1 MALCSLDQ
9 LKALVA
15 SGDWTYASE
24 DCKRKVR
31 AYDLTDND
39 VAMIVASL
47 RPQPVGQGGNFRK
60 EYGSAQT
67 RNFGVLDAD
76 DYLVWFDNLQHR
88 LCRPNEGILFYLK
101 LAIYTDIGN
110 DLCVVVRLHPSS

>member
-24 DCKRKVR
+24 HCKLKVR
-31 AYDLTDND
+31 AYDLTDDD
-39 VAMIVASL
+39 VAAIVGSL
-47 RPQPVGQGGNFRK
+47 RPQPFRQGGNFNN
-60 EYGSAQT
+60 EYGPANT
-67 RNFGVLDAD
+67 GDFGVLDAD
-76 DYLVWFDNLQHR
+76 AYLVWFDNVEHR

-101 LAIYTDIGN
+101 LAIYCDEEN
-110 DLCVVVRLHPSS
+110 HLCVVIRLHPSS